1 MAFDSLQ
8 NLVEFLRGTDQLACI
23 TESVSPHL
31 EITEVT
37 DRVVKKGGPALLFE
51 HPTGYNYPVLT
62 NVYGTLDRTKAI
74 FGVGSLNDLGAK
86 FEEFLNL
93 EPPKGFIDKLKL
105 LPKLKDLAGVFPKRV
120 KDAPCQEVVQ
130 TKGLDVRDLPVLT
143 SWPGDG
149 GPFITLPVVITRNPR
164 TGRRNVGMYRIQIYD
179 SETCGMHWHIHKGG
193 AEHFRLTQEPMQ
205 VAVALGPDPIT
216 TYTAIAPLP
225 ADMDELM
232 LSGFLRKKRVEVV
245 KCVTCDL
252 EVPAESQFVLEG
264 YVVPGETRVEGPFG
278 DHTGFYSPADQY
290 PIFHLTA
297 ITRRKDPIYP
307 ATIVGRPPMED
318 AFFGKVTERLFL
330 PLIKKQLPE
339 IVDMNLPVEGVF
351 HNLCFVAIRKSYPGQ
366 AHKVMHALWGLGQ
379 MMFTKMIM
387 VFDHDVDVQ
396 DIGQVLFFLGANLDA
411 GQDLCLVKGPVDALD
426 HASALPHLSTKI
438 GFDCTR
444 KGHDEGH
451 SRPWPELIEMDQD
464 VKSRIDAIWTKL
476 RLD

>member
-8 NLVEFLRGTDQLACI
+8 NLVEFLRETDQLACI

-31 EITEVT
+31 EMTELT

-62 NVYGTLDRTKAI
+62 NVYGTLDRIKAI
-74 FGVGSLNDLGAK
+74 FDVGSLNDLGSR

-105 LPKLKDLAGVFPKRV
+105 LPKLKDIAGVFPRRV

-130 TKGLDVRDLPVLT
+130 TEGLDLRDLPVLT

-164 TGRRNVGMYRIQIYD
+164 TGRRNVGMYRMQIYD
-179 SETCGMHWHIHKGG
+179 AETCGMHWHIHKGG

-216 TYTAIAPLP
+216 TYTATAPLP
-225 ADMDELM
+225 EDVDELI
-232 LSGFLRKKRVEVV
+232 LSGFLRKKSVEVV

-290 PIFHLTA
+290 PVFHLTA
-297 ITRRKDPIYP
+297 ITRRKESHISGHHCRQ
-307 ATIVGRPPMED
+307 TSHGGR
-318 AFFGKVTERLFL
+318 
-330 PLIKKQLPE
+330 
-339 IVDMNLPVEGVF
+339 
-351 HNLCFVAIRKSYPGQ
+351 
-366 AHKVMHALWGLGQ
+366 
-379 MMFTKMIM
+379 
-387 VFDHDVDVQ
+387 
-396 DIGQVLFFLGANLDA
+396 FLG
-411 GQDLCLVKGPVDALD
+411 
-426 HASALPHLSTKI
+426 
-438 GFDCTR
+438 
-444 KGHDEGH
+444 
-451 SRPWPELIEMDQD
+451 
-464 VKSRIDAIWTKL
+464 
-476 RLD
+476 

>member
-1 MAFDSLQ
+1 MPFDSLQ
-8 NLVEFLRGTDQLACI
+8 HLVDFLKRTEQLACI
-23 TESVSPHL
+23 ADSLSPHL
-31 EITEVT
+31 EIAELT
-37 DRVVKKGGPALLFE
+37 DRAAKKGGPALLFE

-62 NVYGTLDRTKAI
+62 NIYGALNRIKAI
-74 FGVGSLNDLGAK
+74 FDVADLNDLGAK
-86 FEEFLNL
+86 FEQFLNL

-105 LPKLKDLAGVFPKRV
+105 LPKLKALAGVFPRRV
-120 KDAPCQEVVQ
+120 KDGPCREMVQ
-130 TKGLDVRDLPVLT
+130 TQGFDLRELPVLT

-149 GPFITLPVVITRNPR
+149 GPFITLPVVITRNPK
-164 TGRRNVGMYRIQIYD
+164 TGRRNVGMYRMQIYD

-193 AEHFRLTQEPMQ
+193 AEHFRLSQEPMQ
-205 VAVALGPDPIT
+205 VAVALGPDPVT
-216 TYTAIAPLP
+216 TYTATAPLP
-225 ADMDELM
+225 EDLDEFM
-232 LSGFLRKKRVEVV
+232 LSGFLRKKPVEVI

-264 YVVPGETRVEGPFG
+264 YVVPGETRIEGPFG

-290 PIFHLTA
+290 PVFHLTA
-297 ITRRKDPIYP
+297 ITRRKNPIYP

-318 AFFGKVTERLFL
+318 AFLGKVTERLFL
-330 PLIKKQLPE
+330 PLVKKQLPE

-351 HNLCFVAIRKSYPGQ
+351 HNLCFVAIRKTYPGQ

-396 DIGQVLFFLGANLDA
+396 DIGQVLFFLGANLDPA
-411 GQDLCLVKGPVDALD
+411 RDLCLVKGPVDALD
-426 HASALPHLSTKI
+426 HASTLPHLGSKI

-444 KGHDEGH
+444 KRNDEGL

-464 VKSRIDAIWTKL
+464 VKSRIDTIWTKL
-476 RLD
+476 KL